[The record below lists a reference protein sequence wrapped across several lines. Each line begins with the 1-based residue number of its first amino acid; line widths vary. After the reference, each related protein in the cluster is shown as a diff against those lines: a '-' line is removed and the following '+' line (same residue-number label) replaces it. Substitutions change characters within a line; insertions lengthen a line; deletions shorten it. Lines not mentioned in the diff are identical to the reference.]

1 MTSSVEKHSFDWRRR
16 VVLCLVAVSASSPLL
31 MFGVTIDGSATA
43 ARAAGVTLLVA
54 LLWVFEALP
63 LSVSALL
70 PLILLP
76 VCGVANANAVAKAYF
91 NDTQM
96 LFLAS
101 FLVAKAMQNCRLHE
115 RVALKT
121 LLLCR
126 SPRRTLAAFCG
137 ISFLTSMWMQNTA
150 VASLMIPL
158 LMTMLNRLDASRADR
173 DVELVE
179 RRDEVD
185 DSANATT
192 TTTTNDVQLE
202 LESESNVD
210 IQLNDND
217 DVVDDEGENRLISTN
232 QAETADPELLSRFA
246 EACLLG
252 VAYSCSLGGTTT
264 PVGTGPNLVLF
275 AVFSQMFPS
284 APQVS
289 FGSWMLFAVPL
300 GLILTCV
307 LWLVLAFV
315 YLRRIGSLQ
324 LPIDGLQRSYAALGR
339 VNQNEKRLAVIFV
352 VQLLLWLTRGT
363 NDKNGWGG
371 WSALV
376 APSGGIRD
384 GTIAVFIAFVIF
396 LLPDAEVV
404 TAGRFRRVPLLS
416 ADDIRSLPWDII
428 LLLGGGFALA
438 DGVQTSGMI
447 NSFARWL
454 GELLVQLPAFVLL
467 LTLTALV
474 TFLTEFTSN
483 VATASIIVPI
493 VGALAVCIDQSP
505 LFLMVPATICCS
517 YAFMLPSATPPNAI
531 AFSSGKLRMRT
542 MMSVGFFLN
551 IVCIAA
557 TTAHMFAMSPLTF
570 GIEIGSVP
578 EWAGQCNRTTSTGS
592 TMTTAA
598 TTTMMLPMT
607 ESSSASSSP

>member
-1 MTSSVEKHSFDWRRR
+1 
-16 VVLCLVAVSASSPLL
+16 
-31 MFGVTIDGSATA
+31 
-43 ARAAGVTLLVA
+43 
-54 LLWVFEALP
+54 
-63 LSVSALL
+63 
-70 PLILLP
+70 
-76 VCGVANANAVAKAYF
+76 
-91 NDTQM
+91 M

-158 LMTMLNRLDASRADR
+158 LMTMLNRLESSSTTTASSSMSTLSTSIQDQTQTHAVVDSSTG
-173 DVELVE
+173 DVELE
-179 RRDEVD
+179 PIDE
-185 DSANATT
+185 SA
-192 TTTTNDVQLE
+192 
-202 LESESNVD
+202 D
-210 IQLNDND
+210 IQLEDNDNDNDND
-217 DVVDDEGENRLISTN
+217 DNDNVENRLITNVDSGTASTDS
-232 QAETADPELLSRFA
+232 TVSPDPVLLSRFA

-300 GLILTCV
+300 GLILTIV
-307 LWLVLAFV
+307 LWSVLAFV
-315 YLRRIGSLQ
+315 YLRRIGSLR

-396 LLPDAEVV
+396 LLPDAEVT
-404 TAGRFRRVPLLS
+404 TAGRFRKVPLLS

-551 IVCIAA
+551 IVCILA
-557 TTAHMFAMSPLTF
+557 TTAHMFAMSPFTF
-570 GIEIGSVP
+570 GVEIGTVP
-578 EWAGQCNRTTSTGS
+578 DWAGHCNRT
-592 TMTTAA
+592 
-598 TTTMMLPMT
+598 
-607 ESSSASSSP
+607 SASTTNNSTAKP

>member
-1 MTSSVEKHSFDWRRR
+1 
-16 VVLCLVAVSASSPLL
+16 
-31 MFGVTIDGSATA
+31 MFGVTIDGSAVA

-76 VCGVANANAVAKAYF
+76 VCGVANANQVAKAYF

-158 LMTMLNRLDASRADR
+158 LMTMLNRLDSTRVADEQLAAATG
-173 DVELVE
+173 DVELEPVD
-179 RRDEVD
+179 RIVDE
-185 DSANATT
+185 S
-192 TTTTNDVQLE
+192 
-202 LESESNVD
+202 VD
-210 IQLNDND
+210 IQLEENDTAD
-217 DVVDDEGENRLISTN
+217 TVENRLIST
-232 QAETADPELLSRFA
+232 ADSTSTDDSGVVDSPPDPVLLSRFA

-289 FGSWMLFAVPL
+289 FGAWMLFAVPL
-300 GLILTCV
+300 GLILTIV
-307 LWLVLAFV
+307 LWCVLAFV
-315 YLRRIGSLQ
+315 YLRRIGSLR
-324 LPIDGLQRSYAALGR
+324 LPIDGLRRSYAALGR

-396 LLPDAEVV
+396 LLPDAEVT

-531 AFSSGKLRMRT
+531 AFASGKLRMRT
-542 MMSVGFFLN
+542 MMAVGLFLN
-551 IVCIAA
+551 LVCIMA

-570 GIEIGSVP
+570 GVEIGTVP
-578 EWAGQCNRTTSTGS
+578 EWAGQCNRTNN
-592 TMTTAA
+592 
-598 TTTMMLPMT
+598 
-607 ESSSASSSP
+607 E

>member
-1 MTSSVEKHSFDWRRR
+1 MSAADKPHSFDWRRR
-16 VVLCLVAVSASSPLL
+16 VALCLVAVCASSPLL
-31 MFGVTIDGSATA
+31 MFGVTIDGSAVA

-76 VCGVANANAVAKAYF
+76 VCGVANANSVAKAYF

-126 SPRRTLAAFCG
+126 SPRRTLAAFCA

-158 LMTMLNRLDASRADR
+158 LMTMLNRLDASHAADG
-173 DVELVE
+173 DVELAD
-179 RRDEVD
+179 RRGDAPSD
-185 DSANATT
+185 AT
-192 TTTTNDVQLE
+192 
-202 LESESNVD
+202 ESVD

-217 DVVDDEGENRLISTN
+217 GDVALDDDVDDVAGENRLIATSSQ
-232 QAETADPELLSRFA
+232 QADNSNNTADPELLSRFA

-307 LWLVLAFV
+307 LWCVLAFV
-315 YLRRIGSLQ
+315 YLRRIGSLR
-324 LPIDGLQRSYAALGR
+324 LPIDGLQRSYEALGR

-493 VGALAVCIDQSP
+493 VGALAVCIEQSP

-557 TTAHMFAMSPLTF
+557 TTAHMFVMSPLTF
-570 GIEIGSVP
+570 GVEIGSVP
-578 EWAGQCNRTTSTGS
+578 EWAGHCNRTTSS
-592 TMTTAA
+592 TSTSAATMAMTTTAA
-598 TTTMMLPMT
+598 QQTTN
-607 ESSSASSSP
+607 SG